1 MPIKQVFESDVA
13 VYPLTT
19 REVPRTGVYPDGL
32 GGGIAYFYFSPVD
45 TYRIYTMYID
55 FFRGL
60 FTVKDPNYPG
70 EFEIHL
76 LCAMRQDPW
85 PSWSVQTFVWNGRT
99 GAFKEMRQNI
109 TSFTLAFMFSAP
121 DGSIWATSL
130 YNYGFLK
137 VNSVDW
143 TMTEHPVLFSDLGAN
158 IGSTG
163 GSPGTSAIA
172 IDPGRDV
179 LITRIQGNAASQLSV
194 CRLSNGDWLRTI
206 NMAGHIESIFIA
218 EPPMAYAVE
227 TSGNLTAFNY
237 ETGEVTGVLH
247 TGLVSGGFTWSNTAF
262 TWDPFMRRVLF
273 CYNTPD
279 ILPDG
284 DCTTRV
290 KGFYPIPLPVGM
302 TPPIPLQYPQKG
314 KTVPVFNRVY
324 GAAAEGI
331 VGQEVTYTVG
341 DDSAATV
348 SPSRKA
354 TENNGTVYV
363 QLAGTIAGA
372 NSITSEVTVP

>member
-19 REVPRTGVYPDGL
+19 RDVPRTALILPDG
-32 GGGIAYFYFSPVD
+32 ISYFYNSPVD

-60 FTVKDPNYPG
+60 FTVKDTNYAG

-76 LCAMRQDPW
+76 LCVMRQDEW
-85 PSWSVQTFVWNGRT
+85 PSWSVQTLVWNGRT
-99 GAFKEMRQNI
+99 GAFKGMRQNI
-109 TSFTLAFMFSAP
+109 TSFLIAHMFSAP

-130 YNYGFLK
+130 YDYGFLK

-163 GSPGTSAIA
+163 GFVGTSALA
-172 IDPGRDV
+172 IDPARDV
-179 LITRIQGNAASQLSV
+179 LITRLHEDAASQLSV

-206 NMAGHIESIFIA
+206 NVAGHIQSLFIA

-227 TSGNLTAFNY
+227 TTGNLTAFNY

-247 TGLVSGGFTWSNTAF
+247 TGLVSSGATWADTAF
-262 TWDPFMRRVLF
+262 SWDPFMRRVLF

-279 ILPDG
+279 TLPDG
-284 DCTTRV
+284 DCTTLV
-290 KGFYPIPLPVGM
+290 KGFYPVPLPVGM
-302 TPPIPLQYPQKG
+302 TPPIPLRYPQKG

-324 GAAAEGI
+324 GAACEGI
-331 VGQEVTYTVG
+331 VGQELTYTVG

-348 SPSRKA
+348 SPSRKT
-354 TENNGTVYV
+354 TENNGTVLV
-363 QLAGTIAGA
+363 QLAGTLAGA
-372 NSITSEVTVP
+372 NSISSETSVP